1 MTRRAATGPPPAGD
15 TRATGHARAAEG
27 SVRVDGADLR
37 WTRLGR
43 GARTVVAAHQGPGGP
58 SRPPWLRMLA
68 GTPGWN
74 VLSLELRGTD
84 GTLRPN
90 EDLGD
95 RWYRRWALDV
105 ARVAEALGE
114 TDYVYAGASHGAVV
128 GWHLALDRP
137 PGLRALISVVGAP
150 HGRDGGSRPPSGWE
164 QREAAVR
171 DRRLAE
177 EVFASMRPPTSDPV
191 RLRRRER
198 ARESYLKGLET
209 LAQSAL
215 PRAGVALPHLRT
227 DAEVADALRAIDIP
241 VLVAG
246 GIQDRLCRPE
256 DNLRAASAVP
266 GARLV
271 LFQDHGHTTLLDEEP
286 EPLIEQIRLFL
297 APTEPRSTP
306 DHRPDDEEGSP
317 CL

>member
-1 MTRRAATGPPPAGD
+1 MTRRSTPVD
-15 TRATGHARAAEG
+15 EG
-27 SVRVDGADLR
+27 TVPVDGADLR
-37 WTRLGR
+37 WARLGD
-43 GARTVVAAHQGPGGP
+43 GARTVIAAHQGPGGP

-68 GTPGWN
+68 ETPGWN
-74 VLSLELRGTD
+74 VLSLELRGTG
-84 GTLRPN
+84 GTLPPH

-95 RWYRRWALDV
+95 RWYPRWALDV
-105 ARVAEALGE
+105 ARVASALGE

-150 HGRDGGSRPPSGWE
+150 HGRDGGTTAASGWE
-164 QREAAVR
+164 QRKAAVR

-177 EVFASMRPPTSDPV
+177 EALASMRPPTSDPV
-191 RLRRRER
+191 RLRRRAE
-198 ARESYLKGLET
+198 ARESYLRSLDA
-209 LAQSAL
+209 LDPAAL
-215 PRAGVALPHLRT
+215 PQAGIALPHLRT
-227 DAEVADALRAIDIP
+227 DAEVADTLATIGIP

-256 DNLRAASAVP
+256 DNLRAAAAVP

-297 APTEPRSTP
+297 ARIEPQPTP
-306 DHRPDDEEGSP
+306 DHRRGDKEGSP

>member
-1 MTRRAATGPPPAGD
+1 MTRPETTPTVRGT
-15 TRATGHARAAEG
+15 
-27 SVRVDGADLR
+27 VRVDGADLR
-37 WTRLGR
+37 WARLGD
-43 GARTVVAAHQGPGGP
+43 GERTVIAAHQGPGGP

-68 GTPGWN
+68 ETPGWN

-84 GTLRPN
+84 GTLRPD

-95 RWYRRWALDV
+95 RWYPRWALDV
-105 ARVAEALGE
+105 ARAAEALGE
-114 TDYVYAGASHGAVV
+114 MSYVYAGASHGAVV

-137 PGLRALISVVGAP
+137 PALRALVSVVGAP
-150 HGRDGGSRPPSGWE
+150 HGRDGSPTGSPDAPSGWE
-164 QREAAVR
+164 QRKAAVR

-191 RLRRRER
+191 RLRRRAK
-198 ARESYLKGLET
+198 ARESYLAGLEA
-209 LAQSAL
+209 LDPDAL
-215 PRAGVALPHLRT
+215 PRAGIALPHLRT
-227 DAEVADALRAIDIP
+227 DAEVTDELRTIALP

-246 GIQDRLCRPE
+246 GMQDRLCRPD
-256 DNLRAASAVP
+256 DNLRAAGAVP

-286 EPLIEQIRLFL
+286 EPLIDQIRLFL
-297 APTEPRSTP
+297 AHAASTSAP
-306 DHRPDDEEGSP
+306 DRRPDPEESSP

>member
-1 MTRRAATGPPPAGD
+1 MTRRAAP
-15 TRATGHARAAEG
+15 AAEG
-27 SVRVDGADLR
+27 AVPVDGADLR
-37 WTRLGR
+37 WARLGD
-43 GARTVVAAHQGPGGP
+43 GARTVIAAHQGPGGP
-58 SRPPWLRMLA
+58 ARPPWLRMLA

-84 GTLRPN
+84 GTLRPH

-95 RWYRRWALDV
+95 GWYRRWALDV

-137 PGLRALISVVGAP
+137 RGLRALVSVVGAP
-150 HGRDGGSRPPSGWE
+150 HGRGGESRPPSGWE
-164 QREAAVR
+164 RRKAAVR

-198 ARESYLKGLET
+198 ARESYLKGLES
-209 LAQSAL
+209 LAPDTL
-215 PRAGVALPHLRT
+215 PRPGVALPHLRT
-227 DAEVADALRAIDIP
+227 DAEVADALRTIDLP
-241 VLVAG
+241 VLIAG

-256 DNLRAASAVP
+256 DNLRAAAAVP

-271 LFQDHGHTTLLDEEP
+271 LFQDHGHATLLDEEP
-286 EPLIEQIRLFL
+286 EPLIDQIRLFL
-297 APTEPRSTP
+297 ARTEPRSTP
-306 DHRPDDEEGSP
+306 DHRRDDKESSP
-317 CL
+317 CP

>member
-1 MTRRAATGPPPAGD
+1 MTRGAMPAD
-15 TRATGHARAAEG
+15 EG
-27 SVRVDGADLR
+27 TVPVDGADLR
-37 WTRLGR
+37 WARLGD
-43 GARTVVAAHQGPGGP
+43 GARTVIAAHQGPGGP
-58 SRPPWLRMLA
+58 SRPPWLRLLA
-68 GTPGWN
+68 ETPGVN

-84 GTLRPN
+84 GAPH

-95 RWYRRWALDV
+95 GWYPRWALDV
-105 ARVAEALGE
+105 ARAAEALSE
-114 TDYVYAGASHGAVV
+114 ADYVYAGASHGAVV

-137 PGLRALISVVGAP
+137 PGLRALVSVVGAP
-150 HGRDGGSRPPSGWE
+150 HGRDGGPAAASGWE
-164 QREAAVR
+164 RRKAAAR

-191 RLRRRER
+191 RLRRRAE
-198 ARESYLKGLET
+198 ARESYLKGLDA
-209 LAQSAL
+209 LDPGAL
-215 PRAGVALPHLRT
+215 PRVGIALPHLRT
-227 DAEVADALRAIDIP
+227 DAEVADTLRTIDVP
-241 VLVAG
+241 VLVTG

-256 DNLRAASAVP
+256 DNLRAAAAVP

-297 APTEPRSTP
+297 ARIGPQPTPEDR
-306 DHRPDDEEGSP
+306 RGDEEGSP